1 MGPWRLVP
9 AFISIS
15 YLLKIEIKQ
24 RAGGEKTID
33 KTGRGWPFSLWY
45 ANQKIKFAS
54 PYQRQDRNMPKI
66 RWQQLWLRVIGYE
79 GLIQLTFL
87 SHLSWKIDIVLWCV
101 SLPSQPSLFAQIPKS
116 GFGSDFSWKDQCKER
131 REIWGSHAVHSS
143 EDFFPGVEVNI
154 AVSARFK
161 SSQEDCWSWTW
172 LQFVSEWT
180 ESDEV
185 IGDGQRC
192 EDIEQQK
199 DHSRLAC

>member
-1 MGPWRLVP
+1 MWVDIVFVWLIKV
-9 AFISIS
+9 
-15 YLLKIEIKQ
+15 LKLQFWSGNIILQFK
-24 RAGGEKTID
+24 
-33 KTGRGWPFSLWY
+33 
-45 ANQKIKFAS
+45 
-54 PYQRQDRNMPKI
+54 
-66 RWQQLWLRVIGYE
+66 V
-79 GLIQLTFL
+79 FL
-87 SHLSWKIDIVLWCV
+87 SVPFCS
-101 SLPSQPSLFAQIPKS
+101 SLFGWAITIQSTSYQSRTWHLYPTHLYNFWGDGTWMSKVS
-116 GFGSDFSWKDQCKER
+116 QDFSWKDQCKER

-199 DHSRLAC
+199 DLSWFFVLLYIDISL